1 MKRLMKPKRT
11 LFVLSVVLLAGLIGG
26 GIGFAADRN
35 IALGTGGMSGTYYPL
50 GVAMAK
56 MWSASGIGVNV
67 GAEAT
72 GGSIE
77 NILIMI
83 ASTGFSVV
91 AYSAVFGNFLYRK
104 CRAWERLGLL
114 VSGILLITPGFLTD
128 LSGFLILVAIYL
140 WQRQTKDAVSDA
152 LA

>member
-77 NILIMI
+77 NARFIKGKTMEV
-83 ASTGFSVV
+83 GFVVRSVV
-91 AYSAVFGNFLYRK
+91 N
-104 CRAWERLGLL
+104 
-114 VSGILLITPGFLTD
+114 SGHKIFHAANRF
-128 LSGFLILVAIYL
+128 S
-140 WQRQTKDAVSDA
+140 
-152 LA
+152 